1 MRWQSCAVQRSAGDS
16 EECRFAAKFMKH
28 ESSCCGLVIMLEQGI
43 HAHITFISAA
53 GPRKKAHRLDRRVL
67 RFGVIFNIW
76 IHLFVLQNFEKDR
89 KQGPKVYC

>member
-1 MRWQSCAVQRSAGDS
+1 
-16 EECRFAAKFMKH
+16 
-28 ESSCCGLVIMLEQGI
+28 MLEQGI
-43 HAHITFISAA
+43 HAHITFITAA

-67 RFGVIFNIW
+67 RFGVIFSIW